1 MTAMAAFLS
10 ILSLVAPT
18 PRPRPLAT
26 VFAGAVESYVEG
38 DMEAAL
44 SGFSE
49 VASRMPGFERSWYN
63 LTAPLFELERFGEA
77 DSLMR
82 PLSDCAGGDTL
93 GSAQA
98 ATLLAY
104 SMSAGERQGVERAAD
119 MLRMLLGD
127 GESLE
132 CDAPNL
138 EAALNWLRLNSESQD
153 QQQDRQDEQDQQDRQ
168 DEQDQQDQHEQQD
181 EQDQQD
187 EQEQQDQQDQQDR
200 QDQQERQNQ
209 QDQQVN
215 PETGMTE
222 DQARMLLDL
231 VEEAVPADSLRGRP
245 AGIAGGPDW

>member
-153 QQQDRQDEQDQQDRQ
+153 QQN
-168 DEQDQQDQHEQQD
+168 
-181 EQDQQD
+181 